1 MTHHSFQ
8 LAAALDIAGAARITE
23 ALKSTAGVGAV
34 DAQAGTDRIAVT
46 FDADHTSTME
56 LARIV
61 NRTGHAVR
69 EPKPHGAGS
78 CCGGCGG
85 H

>member
-1 MTHHSFQ
+1 MMHHSFQ
-8 LAAALDIAGAARITE
+8 LAVALDTAGATKVAD
-23 ALKSTAGVGAV
+23 ALRAVAGVNEIGV
-34 DAQAGTDRIAVT
+34 QAGADRIAVT
-46 FDADHTSTME
+46 FDAGRTSTME
-56 LARIV
+56 LATAVR
-61 NRTGHAVR
+61 RSGYEVR